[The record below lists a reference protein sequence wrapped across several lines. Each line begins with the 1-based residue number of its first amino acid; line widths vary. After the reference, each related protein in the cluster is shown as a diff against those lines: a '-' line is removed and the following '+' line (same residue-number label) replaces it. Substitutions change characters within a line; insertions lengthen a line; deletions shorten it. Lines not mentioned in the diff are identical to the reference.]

1 MLKIDSVFSGQWT
14 KGGANLQRVRCK
26 AVKEAI
32 FYRLFFRPNDDN
44 LLVVARLSKTYYKL
58 QQLVISEKSFDQLDN
73 KGQQQAENN
82 HGSDWKIEPE
92 IFFLYTYI
100 ARQAANPVEFI
111 VKKINDH
118 AGNYDKNAND
128 NDPFSGIA
136 VHDAKIKLYR
146 AFPVK
151 KSSLKKER
159 HP

>member
-1 MLKIDSVFSGQWT
+1 MLKIDFVFSGQRI
-14 KGGANLQRVRCK
+14 KRGVDLQGVRYK
-26 AVKEAI
+26 AVKESI
-32 FYRLFFRPNDDN
+32 FIGYASDQTMIIYQWLPGYSK
-44 LLVVARLSKTYYKL
+44 LLLSKPAYKL
-58 QQLVISEKSFDQLDN
+58 QQSAISQKSFDHLHN

-118 AGNYDKNAND
+118 AGKHDKNAND

-136 VHDAKIKLYR
+136 VHDAKIKL
-146 AFPVK
+146 
-151 KSSLKKER
+151 
-159 HP
+159 